1 MGARSRGI
9 RWQRCI
15 LRKVGWSFLAKFT
28 IQLDVTF
35 RQRTRRSDCKASG
48 WEVLLKEL
56 CSASVNEEE
65 VKWTQ

>member
-1 MGARSRGI
+1 MTWERVQGAYGTGAASFAG
-9 RWQRCI
+9 
-15 LRKVGWSFLAKFT
+15 LGWSFLAKFT

-35 RQRTRRSDCKASG
+35 RQ
-48 WEVLLKEL
+48 VLLKEL